1 MADEVRTLASRTQ
14 ISTSE
19 IQTMIEALQTGAGKA
34 VTVMDAGKSKATD
47 CVNQSKEA
55 DKALEVITHAVYKAF
70 DAVHKSR
77 QRLKNKA

>member
-1 MADEVRTLASRTQ
+1 
-14 ISTSE
+14 
-19 IQTMIEALQTGAGKA
+19 
-34 VTVMDAGKSKATD
+34 MDAGKSKATD